1 MPFTATQKCFLASV
15 SERWDPGTHVA
26 KLELPA
32 VLGSCRRPQKVQ
44 GYFPSFPAFPTHM
57 HVCAY
62 TRTYKHRDALRGR
75 SSGLRVVWQQER
87 AQQAARRQGS
97 CRAALQ
103 RNGISLGEGGREIN
117 DPCGELQ
124 DFP

>member
-1 MPFTATQKCFLASV
+1 MLFAATQKCFPASV
-15 SERWDPGTHVA
+15 SKRWDPGTHVA

-32 VLGSCRRPQKVQ
+32 ALGSCKRLQKAQ
-44 GYFPSFPAFPTHM
+44 GYFASLPAFPAHT

-62 TRTYKHRDALRGR
+62 TLIHKHMDALRGR
-75 SSGLRVVWQQER
+75 SSGLGVAWQQER

-97 CRAALQ
+97 EMGLAWGR
-103 RNGISLGEGGREIN
+103 EGGREIN